1 MLKKS
6 FFGLVIPQFEYE
18 RLPAILPAADK
29 VAATKSI
36 TLFHPRNGDQKQAAS
51 IKVGDKVKTGQ
62 KIALFAGDPSYVI
75 AGIGGT
81 VSSIS
86 PHLGDYGKS
95 YTALTIDIDENDTID
110 DQFKAHAQSPTLENA
125 IDYLACAPGSPPLN
139 SLADSKNP
147 IKTIVITGVDSD
159 LLVGT
164 RQYITNTGLDDIKA
178 GISILKKIT
187 DDKQII
193 LVTGHDTIQG
203 FGHMGA
209 DVKNIDTTYPSA
221 LPPMI
226 MKNVMGTV
234 VPAGKTCEDMGV
246 CFMSAEAV
254 ASIGRAYT
262 TGRLPVDKVITLVGK
277 DGNQHLIE
285 AIIGTP
291 IKDIL
296 SAYDV
301 AINEEDRIVFGGPM
315 TGSAVYSLDQP
326 VMPDTDAIL
335 VLDRATAAHVT
346 DYPCINCGDCVRTC
360 PAQIT
365 VNMLVRFLEAGQY
378 EEAAE
383 NYDLYSCI
391 DCGLCTY
398 VCVSKIPIFQ
408 YIKLAKYELDRVK
421 SAEESEE
428 MDQVKPAEE
437 SEKTDV

>member
-18 RLPAILPAADK
+18 RLPATLPAADK
-29 VAATKSI
+29 VAPTKSI
-36 TLFHPRNGDQKQAAS
+36 TLLHPSSSDETQVAS
-51 IKVGDKVKTGQ
+51 IKVGDKVKAGQ

-81 VSSIS
+81 VSSVS
-86 PHLGDYGKS
+86 PHLGDFGQT
-95 YTALTIDIDENDTID
+95 YTAITINIDRNDTID
-110 DQFKAHAQSPTLENA
+110 DQFRAHVQSPTLENA

-139 SLADSKNP
+139 TLANSENP
-147 IKTIVITGVDSD
+147 INTIVITGVDGD

-164 RQYITNTGLDDIKA
+164 RQYITSTGLDDIKT
-178 GISILKKIT
+178 GINILKKIC
-187 DDKQII
+187 DINRII
-193 LVTGHDTIQG
+193 LVTGRDTIQG
-203 FGHMGA
+203 FGHFGA
-209 DVKNIDTTYPSA
+209 DVKNIDTTYPAA

-226 MKNVMGTV
+226 MKNVLGTV
-234 VPAGKTCEDMGV
+234 VPAGKTCEEMGV

-254 ASIGRAYT
+254 ASIGRAYS
-262 TGRLPVDKVITLVGK
+262 TGQMPVDKVITLITK
-277 DGNQHLIE
+277 EGNQHIIE
-285 AIIGTP
+285 ATIGTP

-296 SAYDV
+296 GAYDV
-301 AINEEDRIVFGGPM
+301 AINDEDRIVFGGPM
-315 TGSAVYSLDQP
+315 TGSAIYSLDQP

-335 VLDRATAAHVT
+335 VLDRATAAHVS

-360 PAQIT
+360 PANIA

-378 EEAAE
+378 EEAAD

-391 DCGLCTY
+391 ECGLCTY

-408 YIKLAKYELDRVK
+408 YIKLAKHELERAKSTEESEELDQDK

-428 MDQVKPAEE
+428 
-437 SEKTDV
+437 TDV